1 MIRINYNRSKNSQ
14 FLRLSYVTIE
24 RTVRVIFYEVRKAKI
39 AKLQQE
45 RTRFFFFAIMTNKAK
60 NKVRNTYNAHR
71 AERLLHKIKMNKNEK
86 ENEIDSC

>member
-1 MIRINYNRSKNSQ
+1 MIRINYNRSKISQ

-45 RTRFFFFAIMTNKAK
+45 RTRLTVNC
-60 NKVRNTYNAHR
+60 YYD
-71 AERLLHKIKMNKNEK
+71 E
-86 ENEIDSC
+86 